1 MRPMATPTTFRRSL
15 ATRWRGDP
23 KGLLAQGGWK
33 DIRTPQLHY
42 QQHRTNQH
50 DLDYDALME
59 PDQDREPREVDDDGA
74 YR

>member
-1 MRPMATPTTFRRSL
+1 M
-15 ATRWRGDP
+15 

-33 DIRTPQLHY
+33 DPKTPQVHY
-42 QQHRTNQH
+42 QQHRTSQH

-59 PDQDREPREVDDDGA
+59 ADEDQETQEVDDDAA